1 MTTDAATPARTRRPV
16 LVTIVLVLVYLSGLS
31 NAALGLLVLLSRY
44 QVPDD
49 EVLVVSL
56 LGAGIILFGLLTL
69 AVASAVG
76 RGRRL
81 ARLAVSVYLAVQF
94 VLHVVTVATTSWD
107 PVTLV
112 QILVDVFIV
121 AALWAP
127 PGSRWFRR

>member
-1 MTTDAATPARTRRPV
+1 MTTDAASRAQMRRPL
-16 LVTIVLVLVYLSGLS
+16 LVTIVLVMVYLSGLS

-44 QVPDD
+44 QVPAD
-49 EVLVVSL
+49 EVLIVSL
-56 LGAGIILFGLLTL
+56 VGAAIILLGLLTL

-81 ARLAVSVYLAVQF
+81 ARLAVTVYLTVQF
-94 VLHVVTVATTSWD
+94 VLHVLTVVTTEWD

-112 QILVDVFIV
+112 QILIDVFIV
-121 AALWAP
+121 GALWTP

>member
-1 MTTDAATPARTRRPV
+1 MTTDAATPARMRRPV

-31 NAALGLLVLLSRY
+31 NTALGLLVLLSRY
-44 QVPDD
+44 QVPEA
-49 EVLVVSL
+49 EVLIVSL
-56 LGAGIILFGLLTL
+56 LGAGIILLGLLTL

-81 ARLAVSVYLAVQF
+81 ARLAVTVYLVVQF
-94 VLHVVTVATTSWD
+94 VLHVITVATTSWD
-107 PVTLV
+107 PVTLI
-112 QILVDVFIV
+112 QIVVDVFIV